1 MGAPGRRV
9 TPGMNDPHENEG
21 PDPAQSGAGTG
32 ETAFTSDESGT
43 AGDSAQPG
51 TPAEIEKWKDVAARA
66 TADLDN
72 FRKRMAREKFEAIQY
87 ANRGLLEQLLPI
99 IDNFEMGLKA
109 AESSDGSG
117 SIILQGM
124 AMVRKQLEDFLAD
137 QGVEIIPS
145 DGVAFDPNVHEAL
158 KQESHATL
166 PEGHVIY
173 TLRRGYR
180 LKDRVL
186 RAANV
191 VVSSGPAPVS

>member
-1 MGAPGRRV
+1 M
-9 TPGMNDPHENEG
+9 TNSTEQEG
-21 PDPAQSGAGTG
+21 PDPNESGAGIGDVEVAETVAVAVDFAGESESATG
-32 ETAFTSDESGT
+32 TD
-43 AGDSAQPG
+43 PV
-51 TPAEIEKWKDVAARA
+51 AEIEKWKDVAARA

-109 AESSDGSG
+109 AESAEGNG

-124 AMVRKQLEDFLAD
+124 GMVRKQLEDFLAD
-137 QGVEIIPS
+137 QGVEIVAS

-158 KQESHATL
+158 KQEPHESA
-166 PEGHVIY
+166 PEGQILY
-173 TLRRGYR
+173 TMRRGYR
-180 LKDRVL
+180 LKDRLL

-191 VVSSGPAPVS
+191 IVSAGPGTAS

>member
-1 MGAPGRRV
+1 M
-9 TPGMNDPHENEG
+9 TNSSEHEG
-21 PDPAQSGAGTG
+21 PDPN
-32 ETAFTSDESGT
+32 ESGT
-43 AGDSAQPG
+43 GTGDVEGAASVAVEVDFASDSAAGSDPHS
-51 TPAEIEKWKDVAARA
+51 EIEKWKDVAARA

-109 AESSDGSG
+109 AESAEGTG

-124 AMVRKQLEDFLAD
+124 GMVRKQLEDFLAD
-137 QGVEIIPS
+137 QGVEIVAS

-158 KQESHATL
+158 KQEPHESA
-166 PEGHVIY
+166 PEGQILY
-173 TLRRGYR
+173 TMRRGYR
-180 LKDRVL
+180 LKDRLL

-191 VVSSGPAPVS
+191 IVSAGPGTAS